1 MEISYSCCHS
11 IFLIP
16 FSLLWILI
24 NFVVVFSLNCK
35 IFIINKNFVTDV
47 QTTTEKQNFLE
58 FSFLWFSSF
67 NCVSLKQKK
76 NFFFGEKDKIFFSI
90 FNSNWLVGFREIF
103 WILFGCLLSKVKS
116 KKIFLYVRRWQEQEE
131 RTISIKN
138 FAWSIWFL
146 FDRKI

>member
-35 IFIINKNFVTDV
+35 IFIINKYFVTDV

-76 NFFFGEKDKIFFSI
+76 NFFSVKKIRFSFQFSI
-90 FNSNWLVGFREIF
+90 LIDWLAFGKFSNFFLVA
-103 WILFGCLLSKVKS
+103 CCQKS
-116 KKIFLYVRRWQEQEE
+116 NRKKSFCM
-131 RTISIKN
+131 
-138 FAWSIWFL
+138 
-146 FDRKI
+146 